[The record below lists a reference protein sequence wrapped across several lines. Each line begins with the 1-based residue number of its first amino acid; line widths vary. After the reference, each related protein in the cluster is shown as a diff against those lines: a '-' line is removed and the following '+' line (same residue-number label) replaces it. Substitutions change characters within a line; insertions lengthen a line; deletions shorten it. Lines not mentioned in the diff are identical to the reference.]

1 MSASIW
7 PDELMIDWTGIP
19 PGASAQLY
27 LPSLQ
32 AETAQATAARLYG
45 WQAFT
50 LIDAAT
56 LGCAAAGVTYL
67 PLPAGPA
74 NIAGLLDVTLPPV
87 IPPE

>member
-32 AETAQATAARLYG
+32 AETVQATAARLYG